1 MPFEIGNTY
10 SQGRPKGARNK
21 FSQAFIDAVAEDF
34 YEHGAGVIRVLRA
47 EDPAAYVRT
56 CVSLVPK
63 DFQLSGPDGEAL
75 FERVVIESV
84 KATEG

>member
-1 MPFEIGNTY
+1 MPFQTGNTHGK
-10 SQGRPKGARNK
+10 GRPLGSRNK

-34 YEHGAGVIRVLRA
+34 YEHGDDVIKLLRH

-63 DFQLSGPDGEAL
+63 DFQISGPDGEQL
-75 FERVVIESV
+75 QINVINYSPE
-84 KATEG
+84 